1 MKQSLSRTL
10 LAWSLGALA
19 LIMITGSLVTAYG
32 LDRQLLKNE
41 KNQLATQLELIRKQ
55 IEISNNNLVQSSGNM
70 ARLFASSL
78 TSPLQISGTQLLA
91 GGKPLNDN
99 TIVVDNF
106 TEHSRA
112 VSTVFM
118 RQNADFIRIT
128 TSLKKEDGS
137 RAVGTPLAHEHPA
150 YAKLNAGE
158 PYTGRATLFGREYMT
173 SYLPLKDASGKI
185 IGAAFVGVDFTE
197 GLKAL
202 LTSLKSVKFGQSGH
216 VWIVDGKPGASR
228 GVFILHPSLQ
238 GQNGLETKDAND
250 KNFVSAMLDTHQG
263 ETAYRL
269 RGSDGKAHEQI
280 AMFGE
285 ITAWNWLIGVACDTD
300 ELTELSGQ
308 AFWMMIALATTV
320 VVILGGLLLMIMR
333 RFLTLPI
340 SRLTAAAHSMA
351 QGDFGFDLPASQRK
365 DEIAELTLA
374 VRAVQG
380 AVRAMSSDANG
391 LVQAALAGQL
401 ATRADASRH
410 QGDFRRIIDGVN
422 QTLDAVISP
431 LNTAADY
438 VARIAAGN
446 LPPQITAE
454 YRGDFNALK
463 QNLNLCIGNIQAL
476 IDDASRLAA
485 SAVAGE
491 LDSRADASRHQGDY
505 RKIIDGLNQTLD
517 AIVTPLSEALVVL
530 AAMESGDLGRPMTG
544 QYRGQLAQLATA
556 LNNSISRLART
567 IDDVSGAAINI
578 NSAAGEISSTAQ
590 SLSQAAAEQAA
601 SMEEMTATVE
611 QITASITQNSSN
623 AKTTGGIATLAASE
637 ASEGGTAVGHTVD
650 AMKQI
655 ASKIGIIDDIAYQTN
670 LLALNAAIEAARAG
684 EHGKGFAVVAVEV
697 RKLAE
702 RSQVAAQEIS
712 ELAASS
718 VGLAEKAGSLLNQIV
733 PGINETSS
741 LVREI
746 ASASEE
752 QTIGVNQ
759 MSSAFQQLNEVT
771 QQNASA
777 SEQLAATSEEMST
790 QASRLRQLM
799 SFFSTT
805 GAQRQRS
812 RSETYPAPAAA
823 PADNSDLIRF

>member
-1 MKQSLSRTL
+1 MKLTLAQRLMAIILCAVLALTVVGIVGVFQIRGLSENLNTL
-10 LAWSLGALA
+10 NKFTIPSILTFDKVESELLKIRILALQMMGSRDADTISRQEAQIRETQIRIEKKLVYFEKELIAEENDRDILNTLKENLNTYNQALQKFTTLIRKGETAEALNVSVNEAGPAVAKFQAALTSGIEMVEKEAKAEELASNEAATRAIAVSWTLIILGAL
-19 LIMITGSLVTAYG
+19 
-32 LDRQLLKNE
+32 
-41 KNQLATQLELIRKQ
+41 
-55 IEISNNNLVQSSGNM
+55 
-70 ARLFASSL
+70 L
-78 TSPLQISGTQLLA
+78 T
-91 GGKPLNDN
+91 
-99 TIVVDNF
+99 
-106 TEHSRA
+106 
-112 VSTVFM
+112 
-118 RQNADFIRIT
+118 
-128 TSLKKEDGS
+128 
-137 RAVGTPLAHEHPA
+137 
-150 YAKLNAGE
+150 
-158 PYTGRATLFGREYMT
+158 
-173 SYLPLKDASGKI
+173 
-185 IGAAFVGVDFTE
+185 IGF
-197 GLKAL
+197 
-202 LTSLKSVKFGQSGH
+202 
-216 VWIVDGKPGASR
+216 
-228 GVFILHPSLQ
+228 
-238 GQNGLETKDAND
+238 
-250 KNFVSAMLDTHQG
+250 
-263 ETAYRL
+263 
-269 RGSDGKAHEQI
+269 
-280 AMFGE
+280 
-285 ITAWNWLIGVACDTD
+285 
-300 ELTELSGQ
+300 
-308 AFWMMIALATTV
+308 
-320 VVILGGLLLMIMR
+320 GLLLSRSVMR
-333 RFLTLPI
+333 QLGGEPDVVMK
-340 SRLTAAAHSMA
+340 AANDIAN
-351 QGDFGFDLPASQRK
+351 GDLGHDLPVRNGDSSSVIAAMQRV
-365 DEIAELTLA
+365 TL
-374 VRAVQG
+374 
-380 AVRAMSSDANG
+380 AVRAMSSDANS